1 LPLLC
6 VPYRND
12 CQGDKNVEEAST
24 RSIYNVWAHFYDHTM
39 GRGVQRRQQLA
50 IERMNILPGQRI
62 LDVGIGTG
70 LSLDL
75 YPRNC
80 KVVGIDI
87 SEGMLAKAA
96 DRIDQYGYDFASLA
110 VADALHLPFCD
121 ASFDHAFITHVIT
134 VVSDPVQLIE
144 ETRRVCKVGGKIV
157 IVNHFLSGNR
167 LAAALERLL
176 RPICEKIGWRSDLS
190 LEHLIEQTGLPVDY
204 RYKLDSV
211 DVWETVFVTND
222 GPRRKHASIAA

>member
-1 LPLLC
+1 M
-6 VPYRND
+6 
-12 CQGDKNVEEAST
+12 QEAST
-24 RSIYNVWAHFYDHTM
+24 RSIYDIWAHFYDATM

-50 IERMNILPGQRI
+50 IDRMNLRPGERV

-75 YPRNC
+75 YPRHS

-87 SEGMLAKAA
+87 SEGMLGRARERM
-96 DRIDQYGYDFASLA
+96 DLYNYGFAQLA
-110 VADALHLPFCD
+110 VADALFLPFTD
-121 ASFDHAFITHVIT
+121 ASFDHVFVTHVIT
-134 VVSDPVQLIE
+134 VVSDPVRLIE
-144 ETRRVCKVGGKIV
+144 EMRRVCKVGGKIV

-167 LAAALERLL
+167 IAATMEKLL

-190 LEHLIEQTGLPVDY
+190 LEYLIAETGLPVDY

-222 GPRRKHASIAA
+222 GPRANQAAFVAA

>member
-1 LPLLC
+1 M
-6 VPYRND
+6 
-12 CQGDKNVEEAST
+12 QEAST
-24 RSIYNVWAHFYDHTM
+24 RAIYNIWAHFYDHTM

-50 IERMNILPGQRI
+50 IERMNIQPGQKV

-75 YPRNC
+75 YPQHS

-87 SEGMLAKAA
+87 SEGMLAKATT
-96 DRIDQYGYDFASLA
+96 RMEQYGYDFATLA
-110 VADALHLPFCD
+110 VADALHLPFAD
-121 ASFDHAFITHVIT
+121 ASFDHVFVTHVIT

-144 ETRRVCKVGGKIV
+144 EMRRVCKVGGKIV

-167 LAAALERLL
+167 FAAALEKLL

-190 LEHLIEQTGLPVDY
+190 LEYLIEKTGLPVDY

-222 GPRRKHASIAA
+222 GPRGKQACLAA

>member
-1 LPLLC
+1 M
-6 VPYRND
+6 
-12 CQGDKNVEEAST
+12 QEAST
-24 RSIYNVWAHFYDHTM
+24 RSIYDIWAHFYDHTM

-50 IERMNILPGQRI
+50 IDRMNIQPGQKI

-75 YPRNC
+75 YPRHC

-87 SEGMLAKAA
+87 SEGMLGKASS
-96 DRIDQYGYDFASLA
+96 RIEQYDYQFASLA
-110 VADALHLPFCD
+110 VADALHLPFAD
-121 ASFDHAFITHVIT
+121 SSFDHVFVTHVIT
-134 VVSDPVQLIE
+134 VVSDPVRLIE
-144 ETRRVCKVGGKIV
+144 EMRRVCKVGGKIV

-167 LAAALERLL
+167 FAAALERLL

-190 LEHLIEQTGLPVDY
+190 LEYLIKQTGLPVDY

-222 GPRRKHASIAA
+222 GPRDKACMAA

>member
-1 LPLLC
+1 
-6 VPYRND
+6 V
-12 CQGDKNVEEAST
+12 QESST
-24 RSIYNVWAHFYDHTM
+24 RSIYNVWAHFYDATM

-50 IERMNILPGQRI
+50 IERMNIQPGEKV

-75 YPRNC
+75 YPRHC
-80 KVVGIDI
+80 KVIGIDI
-87 SEGMLAKAA
+87 SEGMLGKANE
-96 DRIDQYGYDFASLA
+96 RIDQYQYDFASLA
-110 VADALHLPFCD
+110 VADALHLPFAD
-121 ASFDHAFITHVIT
+121 GSFDHIFVTHVIT
-134 VVSDPVQLIE
+134 VVSDPVRLIE
-144 ETRRVCKVGGKIV
+144 EMRRVCKVGGKIV

-167 LAAALERLL
+167 VAAALEKFL

-190 LEHLIEQTGLPVDY
+190 LEYLIQQTGLPVDY

-222 GPRRKHASIAA
+222 GPRGSRAAHIAA

>member
-1 LPLLC
+1 M
-6 VPYRND
+6 
-12 CQGDKNVEEAST
+12 QEAST

-50 IERMNILPGQRI
+50 IDRMNIRPGERI

-75 YPRNC
+75 YPQHC
-80 KVVGIDI
+80 KVTGIDI

-96 DRIDQYGYDFASLA
+96 KRIEQYGYKFANLS
-110 VADALHLPFCD
+110 VADALNLPFSD
-121 ASFDHAFITHVIT
+121 ASFDHVFVTHVIT
-134 VVSDPVQLIE
+134 VVSDPVRLIDE
-144 ETRRVCKVGGKIV
+144 MRRVCKVGGKIV

-167 LAAALERLL
+167 FAAALEKLL

-190 LEHLIEQTGLPVDY
+190 LEYLIEKTGLPVDY

-211 DVWETVFVTND
+211 DVWETVFATND
-222 GPRRKHASIAA
+222 GPKQPCIAA

>member
-1 LPLLC
+1 M
-6 VPYRND
+6 
-12 CQGDKNVEEAST
+12 QEAST

-50 IERMNILPGQRI
+50 IDRMNIQPGQRI

-75 YPRNC
+75 YPRQC
-80 KVVGIDI
+80 RVTGIDI
-87 SEGMLAKAA
+87 SEGMLGKAA
-96 DRIDQYGYDFASLA
+96 GRIEHYGYQFADLA

-121 ASFDHAFITHVIT
+121 RAFDHVFVTHVIT
-134 VVSDPVQLIE
+134 VVSDPVRLVE
-144 ETRRVCKVGGKIV
+144 EMRRVCKVGGKIV

-167 LAAALERLL
+167 FAAALEKLL

-190 LEHLIEQTGLPVDY
+190 LEYLIEQTGLQVDY

-211 DVWETVFVTND
+211 DVWETVFATND
-222 GPRRKHASIAA
+222 GPRNKRAPIAA

>member
-1 LPLLC
+1 
-6 VPYRND
+6 
-12 CQGDKNVEEAST
+12 VEEAST
-24 RSIYNVWAHFYDHTM
+24 RAIYDVWAHFYDHTM

-50 IERMNILPGQRI
+50 IERMNIMPGQKV
-62 LDVGIGTG
+62 LDIGIGTG

-75 YPRNC
+75 YPRHC

-96 DRIDQYGYDFASLA
+96 DRIRQYECDFATLA
-110 VADALHLPFCD
+110 VADALHLPFAD

-167 LAAALERLL
+167 VAAALEKLL

-190 LEHLIEQTGLPVDY
+190 LEYLIEKTGLPVDY

-222 GPRRKHASIAA
+222 GPRRKRAYIAA

>member
-1 LPLLC
+1 M
-6 VPYRND
+6 
-12 CQGDKNVEEAST
+12 QEAST

-50 IERMNILPGQRI
+50 IDRMNIQPGEKI

-75 YPRNC
+75 YPHHCR
-80 KVVGIDI
+80 VTGIDI
-87 SEGMLAKAA
+87 SEGMLGKAA
-96 DRIDQYGYDFASLA
+96 KRIEQYGYKFADLA
-110 VADALHLPFCD
+110 VADALHLPFAD
-121 ASFDHAFITHVIT
+121 GAFDHVFVTHVIT
-134 VVSDPVQLIE
+134 VVSDPVRLIE
-144 ETRRVCKVGGKIV
+144 EMRRVCKVGGKIV

-167 LAAALERLL
+167 FAAALEKLL

-190 LEHLIEQTGLPVDY
+190 LEYLIEKTGLQVDY

-222 GPRRKHASIAA
+222 GPRASRAQIAA